1 VRNRKGI
8 KEILSGG
15 GNNILQSD
23 SITDAIDILKRKE
36 IGILLINID
45 NPDFGGIEL
54 LQMLK
59 EVSNVK
65 NMYKIVITDN
75 TSSGAKMVKGLTEGA
90 VDFISVPFN
99 PNLIRAKID
108 VYKSLYFK
116 DQRINHPNAL
126 RMASFF
132 LPISSIFQ

>member
-1 VRNRKGI
+1 MRNRKGI

-116 DQRINHPNAL
+116 DQRIN
-126 RMASFF
+126 
-132 LPISSIFQ
+132 